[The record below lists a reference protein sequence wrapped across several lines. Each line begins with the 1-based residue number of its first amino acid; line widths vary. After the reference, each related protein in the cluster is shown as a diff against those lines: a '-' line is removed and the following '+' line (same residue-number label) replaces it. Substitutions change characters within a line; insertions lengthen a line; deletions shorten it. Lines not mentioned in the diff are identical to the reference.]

1 MEPSPDDWFTRHSPA
16 RTAHRTVALVNV
28 LTAGEPRTDAVA
40 AVLREYGE
48 EDPLDLSAADVTG
61 MRDAALRLREVF
73 AAATVDEAADRLNRL
88 LGSGCGPVRLTSH
101 GGHTPWHLHLDRHDE
116 APWAEW
122 FLASSCMTLA
132 VLLWDR
138 QLPPG
143 GVCASSACENVY
155 VTSTSGTPRRYC
167 SARCATRER
176 VAAHRRSARNP
187 GARTPGAS

>member
-1 MEPSPDDWFTRHSPA
+1 
-16 RTAHRTVALVNV
+16 
-28 LTAGEPRTDAVA
+28 
-40 AVLREYGE
+40 
-48 EDPLDLSAADVTG
+48 PLDLSTADVTG
-61 MRDAALRLREVF
+61 MRDAALKLREVF

-88 LGSGCGPVRLTSH
+88 LAGACGPVRLTSH

-143 GVCASSACENVY
+143 GVCTSATCENVY
-155 VTSTSGTPRRYC
+155 VTGTSGTPRRYC

-176 VAAHRRSARNP
+176 VAAHRRAARKP
-187 GARTPGAS
+187 GAGTPRTS

>member
-1 MEPSPDDWFTRHSPA
+1 MDPDDWFSRHSPA

-28 LTAGEPRTDAVA
+28 LTTGEAGPEAVA

-48 EDPLDLSAADVTG
+48 ADPLDLDAADVAG
-61 MRDAALRLREVF
+61 MRAAARRLREVF
-73 AAATVDEAADRLNRL
+73 AAGNVDEAAGRLNHL
-88 LGSGCGPVRLTSH
+88 LADACGPVRLTSH

-138 QLPPG
+138 QRPPG
-143 GVCASSACENVY
+143 GVCASTSCANVFL
-155 VTSTSGTPRRYC
+155 TGTSGTPRRYC
-167 SARCATRER
+167 APRCATRER
-176 VAAHRRSARNP
+176 VAAHRKAARNP
-187 GARTPGAS
+187 DADGTAAF